1 MYPFYIP
8 SIYRHDSEFLIKI
21 RDASTTTPIKYY
33 IIIARHQYEN
43 YAKNFPAD
51 KLVILPDYIIT
62 ISEIRQYILTLA
74 RQNKETKIWMSDD
87 DLSKFFIKKP
97 IKSSSITN
105 SISPTSDYELKN
117 IEKSNEVSEGDENN
131 SSNGNG
137 NCNYK
142 LFEVPFI
149 DYITSA
155 EKIFDKI
162 SFLDTKIVQFGFKYS
177 TFAIPSKPITLNT
190 NIGMIQ
196 LLDIEK
202 LDVNINYDTSFTTL
216 EDTDFTVQLLKNK
229 LKSCQLNHYIFT
241 APKSGSG
248 KGGLENEY
256 LSGGKQKGMY
266 QFLNKY
272 PNLMEINDITNGKYK
287 IKWNVFKDIENEK
300 QLLLDIAIN

>member
-21 RDASTTTPIKYY
+21 RDASTNTPTPIKYY

-51 KLVILPDYIIT
+51 KLVTLPDTVIK

-74 RQNKETKIWMSDD
+74 RENKETKIWMSDD

-97 IKSSSITN
+97 IKSSSSTN
-105 SISPTSDYELKN
+105 SVSTTSDYELKT
-117 IEKSNEVSEGDENN
+117 IEKSNEISEGDENN
-131 SSNGNG
+131 SSNCNCNSNGNG
-137 NCNYK
+137 NYK

-177 TFAIPSKPITLNT
+177 TFAIPAKPITLNT

-202 LDVNINYDTSFTTL
+202 LDVNINYDTSFTT
-216 EDTDFTVQLLKNK
+216 
-229 LKSCQLNHYIFT
+229 
-241 APKSGSG
+241 
-248 KGGLENEY
+248 
-256 LSGGKQKGMY
+256 
-266 QFLNKY
+266 
-272 PNLMEINDITNGKYK
+272 
-287 IKWNVFKDIENEK
+287 
-300 QLLLDIAIN
+300 

>member
-21 RDASTTTPIKYY
+21 RDASTNTPTPIKYY

-51 KLVILPDYIIT
+51 KLVVLPDTVIK
-62 ISEIRQYILTLA
+62 ISEIRQYILALA

-97 IKSSSITN
+97 TN
-105 SISPTSDYELKN
+105 SKSKEYQLKSISNDTESISSGSSGSSDY
-117 IEKSNEVSEGDENN
+117 
-131 SSNGNG
+131 
-137 NCNYK
+137 K
-142 LFEVPFI
+142 LVEISFI

-177 TFAIPSKPITLNT
+177 TFAIPAKPITLNT

-287 IKWNVFKDIENEK
+287 IKWNVFKDIEKEK
-300 QLLLDIAIN
+300 QILDGYCH

>member
-21 RDASTTTPIKYY
+21 RDASPSIQYF

-43 YAKNFPAD
+43 YAKNFPSAR
-51 KLVILPDYIIT
+51 LVVLPDSVIK
-62 ISEIRQYILTLA
+62 ISEIRQYILDLA

-97 IKSSSITN
+97 I
-105 SISPTSDYELKN
+105 TSQSHSNEYELKP
-117 IEKSNEVSEGDENN
+117 IPVSSDENCSNN
-131 SSNGNG
+131 SS
-137 NCNYK
+137 YK
-142 LFEVPFI
+142 LFEVPFT
-149 DYITSA
+149 DYISSA
-155 EKIFDKI
+155 EKIFDKL
-162 SFLDTKIVQFGFKYS
+162 SFLDRSIVQFGFKYS

-196 LLDIEK
+196 LLDVEK
-202 LDVNINYDTSFTTL
+202 CSLSVNINYDTSFTTL

-248 KGGLENEY
+248 KGGLEHEY
-256 LSGGKQKGMY
+256 SSGGKQKGMY

-272 PNLMEINDITNGKYK
+272 PNLMEISSIVDGKYK
-287 IKWNVFKDIENEK
+287 IKWNVFKDIEWEK
-300 QLLLDIAIN
+300 RLIEDMVTINKK